1 MDSGKIERL
10 KKLLPEYKQKGHK
23 VLIFSQFT
31 KMLDI
36 LEKAMETMGTSYV
49 RLDGDTKVMERQDLI
64 DDFNNNEDLDVFLL
78 STKAG
83 GFGINLTSAK

>member
-1 MDSGKIERL
+1 MDSGKIEKL
-10 KKLLPEYKQKGHK
+10 KKLLPQFKKQGNK

-31 KMLDI
+31 KVLDI
-36 LEKAMETMGTSYV
+36 LELAMDTMGTSFL
-49 RLDGDTKVMERQDLI
+49 RLDGDTKVMERQDII
-64 DDFNNNEDLDVFLL
+64 DEFNEDEDIQVFLL

>member
-1 MDSGKIERL
+1 MDSGKIDQL
-10 KKLLPEYKQKGHK
+10 KIVLAECEAKNEK

-31 KMLDI
+31 RMLDI
-36 LEKAMETMGTSYV
+36 LEMVMNTLDVSFV
-49 RLDGDTKVMERQDLI
+49 RLDGDTKVMERQNVI
-64 DDFNNNEDLDVFLL
+64 DDFNEDESIKVFLL

>member
-1 MDSGKIERL
+1 MDSGKIDQL
-10 KKLLPEYKQKGHK
+10 KIVLAECEAKNEK

-31 KMLDI
+31 RMLDI
-36 LEKAMETMGTSYV
+36 LEMVMNTLNVSFV
-49 RLDGDTKVMERQDLI
+49 RLDGDTKVMERQNVI
-64 DDFNNNEDLDVFLL
+64 DDFNEDESIKVFLL